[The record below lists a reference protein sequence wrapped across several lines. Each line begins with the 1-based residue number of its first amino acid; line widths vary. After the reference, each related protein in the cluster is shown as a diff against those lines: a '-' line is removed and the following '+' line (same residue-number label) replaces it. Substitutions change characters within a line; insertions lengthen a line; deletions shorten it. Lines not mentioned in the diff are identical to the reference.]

1 MKIKVEGLK
10 ELIKAMS
17 EQIPPNGIAS
27 VVRKRAA
34 WWDTQ
39 LEKYPKKQP
48 GAFSRLATPGQRR
61 AFWAKVRSGE
71 ARVDGQGYVRSFK
84 LSKGWRYRT
93 LESGRR
99 LVRFY
104 NDTPYS
110 NFTYD
115 APVQQPFHK
124 ASGFFTIDVKER
136 EVAADFQ
143 SVLNDYVRGIK
154 LQ

>member
-10 ELIKAMS
+10 ELIKALG
-17 EQIPPNGIAS
+17 EQIPPNGLKD
-27 VVRKRAA
+27 VVRKRAVY
-34 WWDTQ
+34 WDTR

-61 AFWAKVRSGE
+61 AFWAKVSRGE
-71 ARVDGQGYVRSFK
+71 AQVDGQGYVRSYK

-104 NDTPYS
+104 NEVPHAPYV
-110 NFTYD
+110 FGTTT
-115 APVQQPFHK
+115 QQPFHK

-136 EVAADFQ
+136 EIADDFQ
-143 SVLNDYVRGIK
+143 NVLNDYIKGIE
-154 LQ
+154 L

>member
-10 ELIKAMS
+10 ELVKALNDS
-17 EQIPPNGIAS
+17 IPPSGLKSTI
-27 VVRKRAA
+27 RKGADF
-34 WWDTQ
+34 WDRK
-39 LEKYPKKQP
+39 LETYPKKQA

-71 ARVDGQGYVRSFK
+71 ARVDGQGYVRTFK

-104 NDTPYS
+104 NDVPYS
-110 NFTYD
+110 GFVFGTTT
-115 APVQQPFHK
+115 QQPFHT
-124 ASGFFTIDVKER
+124 ASGFQTVETLER
-136 EVAADFQ
+136 EIAKDFEER
-143 SVLNDYVRGIK
+143 LKEYVQGIK
-154 LQ
+154 L

>member
-1 MKIKVEGLK
+1 MKIKVDGLEATLNALGNLK
-10 ELIKAMS
+10 MPDLAKREI
-17 EQIPPNGIAS
+17 Q
-27 VVRKRAA
+27 KRAE

-39 LEKYPKKQP
+39 LEKYPKKAA

-104 NDTPYS
+104 NDVPYS
-110 NFTYD
+110 HFVFGTTT
-115 APVQQPFHK
+115 QQPFHK
-124 ASGFFTIDVKER
+124 ASGFFTTEEKER
-136 EVAADFQ
+136 EIADDFQ
-143 SVLNDYVRGIK
+143 GLLSDYVKGIK
-154 LQ
+154 L

>member
-10 ELIKAMS
+10 ELIKGLS
-17 EQIPPNGIAS
+17 EQIPPKGIADT
-27 VVRKRAA
+27 VRKRAQY
-34 WWDTQ
+34 WDTQ
-39 LEKYPKKQP
+39 LEKYPKKAA

-104 NDTPYS
+104 NDVPYS
-110 NFTYD
+110 NYVFD
-115 APVQQPFHK
+115 APTQQPFHK
-124 ASGFFTIDVKER
+124 ASNFFTTDKKE
-136 EVAADFQ
+136 EEIAADFQ
-143 SVLNDYVRGIK
+143 NLLNDYVKGIK
-154 LQ
+154 L